1 MTQEEEKQESI
12 DKKSQITPA
21 EAEKRVSTAVAEVV
35 PPEGDGLL
43 IEEDGDPFWVIQRVF
58 WGILKTGALLA
69 ILLFLI
75 WLVWRPTS
83 FLEGQT
89 EPDFEFVPDP
99 IEQVEEPKDDNSSS
113 WWKRLFD
120 GGKEEAVPTVN
131 PKTVPVVITVEPEKT
146 ENNNTENSSDKNSVE
161 IAYELEAARVLLVR
175 GLIPE
180 SVQWLREAK
189 TIGDISM
196 QMLRDGTPQRR
207 SARVEEI
214 IAASDELFI
223 QSVNLRTQLQTEIA
237 YFLSEGQAA
246 NDQTVLLE
254 QQITATLQQLDPVSI
269 EGLVAQ
275 KIKSQQNAS
284 YFMSNAKI
292 RDTLLRNIQSFDQL
306 LRQRSIPLLNPATVI
321 RAN

>member
-1 MTQEEEKQESI
+1 MAEEEEKQESI
-12 DKKSQITPA
+12 DKKSHITPA

-35 PPEGDGLL
+35 PEEKDGLL
-43 IEEDGDPFWVIQRVF
+43 VEEDGDPFWVIQRVF

-69 ILLFLI
+69 LLLFLI
-75 WLVWRPTS
+75 WSVWRPTS
-83 FLEGQT
+83 FVGEKMK
-89 EPDFEFVPDP
+89 PDFEFEPDP
-99 IEQVEEPKDDNSSS
+99 IVKVEKPEDEKAES
-113 WWKRLFD
+113 WWKRLFSGED
-120 GGKEEAVPTVN
+120 EGAEPVAKEVEVEIPPVEVVPTLGTEVISDSKN
-131 PKTVPVVITVEPEKT
+131 PV
-146 ENNNTENSSDKNSVE
+146 D
-161 IAYELEAARVLLVR
+161 IAYELETARVLLVR

-207 SARVEEI
+207 SAQVEEI

-223 QSVNLRTQLQTEIA
+223 QSVNLRTQLQTEIT
-237 YFLSEGQAA
+237 YFAGEGQKA
-246 NDQTVLLE
+246 NDQTLLLE
-254 QQITATLQQLDPVSI
+254 QQIATELQRLNPVPI
-269 EGLVAQ
+269 ETLVAQ
-275 KIKSQQNAS
+275 KIDSQQDAS

-321 RAN
+321 RAS